1 MSKHEAYDEFR
12 FIEWARRQTGAA
24 EDILI
29 GIGDD
34 AAHLA
39 CAGGSFLATTDM
51 LLEGT
56 HFVASAGWQLIG
68 RKAMAVSLS
77 DMAAMAARPRF
88 ALCAVALS
96 RERKARDAKQIFQ
109 GMSKVAADFGCQV
122 VGGDLTSWGRPT
134 VICTTVLGEPTGA
147 GPLTRNG
154 AKVADKILVT
164 GELGGSAG
172 GKHLR
177 FTPRVREAIYL
188 NQNYKVHSC
197 IDVSDGLGLDLS
209 HILKESG
216 VGAVIDCESLPVS
229 DAARK
234 ASAGS
239 GKTPLKHALS
249 DGEDFELLFTMPVQE
264 AQRLATDSE
273 LATLVSIIGEITAG
287 GLRIRDAS
295 GKVKKY
301 HPEGYVHL
309 LKK

>member
-1 MSKHEAYDEFR
+1 MSEKESYDEFK
-12 FIEWARRQTGAA
+12 FIEWARRQAGAVG
-24 EDILI
+24 DVLI

-39 CAGGSFLATTDM
+39 CRAGSLLVTTDM

-56 HFVASAGWQLIG
+56 HFVASGGWRLIG

-96 RERKARDAKQIFQ
+96 TGRSAPDAKQIFQ
-109 GMSKVAADFGCQV
+109 GISKIAADFDCRV
-122 VGGDLTSWGRPT
+122 VGGDTTSWERPT
-134 VICTTVLGEPTGA
+134 AICTTVIGEPTGA
-147 GPLTRNG
+147 GPLTRGG
-154 AKVADKILVT
+154 ASVGDAILVT
-164 GELGGSAG
+164 GELGGSAL

-188 NQNYKVHSC
+188 NQNYTVHSC

-216 VGAVIDCESLPVS
+216 VGAVIDSELVPISG
-229 DAARK
+229 AARK
-234 ASAGS
+234 ASGRS
-239 GKTPLKHALS
+239 PKTPLEHALS
-249 DGEDFELLFTMPVQE
+249 DGEDFELLFTMSPGE
-264 AQRLATDSE
+264 ARHLLEDNKFPAK
-273 LATLVSIIGEITAG
+273 VSIIGEITPR
-287 GLRIRDAS
+287 GLRIRDAG
-295 GKVKKY
+295 GKARKY
-301 HPEGYVHL
+301 RPEGYIHI